1 MKKII
6 FFFLIINLFTLKANA
21 ELAFIDLNYILS
33 DSIKGKKILKELSVQ
48 NDENNKIFEAS
59 EKKLEIKKNEITKL
73 KNIISEDELKNKI
86 DQFQLEVKKYKEEK
100 NKTIKSFENLKKN
113 ELDNFFNSLNEI
125 LNTYMKENDISM
137 VIEKKSIIMANS
149 TLDITKNILDI
160 VNKNQK

>member
-6 FFFLIINLFTLKANA
+6 FSFFFLIILIFKADA
-21 ELAFIDLNYILS
+21 KVVFIDLNYILS
-33 DSIKGKKILKELSVQ
+33 ESAKGKKILKELNVQ
-48 NDENNKIFEAS
+48 NKENNKIFEGS

-73 KNIISEDELKNKI
+73 KNIISDDELKKKI
-86 DQFQLEVKKYKEEK
+86 DQFETEVKKYKEEK

-113 ELDNFFNSLNEI
+113 ELDKFFNSLNEI

-160 VNKNQK
+160 VNKN

>member
-6 FFFLIINLFTLKANA
+6 FSFFFLIILIFKADA
-21 ELAFIDLNYILS
+21 KVVFIDLNYILS
-33 DSIKGKKILKELSVQ
+33 ESAKGKKILKELNVQ
-48 NDENNKIFEAS
+48 NKENNKIFKGS

-73 KNIISEDELKNKI
+73 KNIISDDELKKKI
-86 DQFQLEVKKYKEEK
+86 DQFETEVKKYKEEK

-113 ELDNFFNSLNEI
+113 ELDKFFNSLNEI

-160 VNKNQK
+160 VNKN